1 MEKSDLKSNM
11 LNNNKTPEKS
21 RLGRGLSALIPPA
34 PRNPA
39 PAPPPE
45 RVAPSPAPAAVPPP
59 VDNSDQVQEIPIA
72 AIVPNT
78 FQPRTQ
84 FDQEALDDLAASV
97 KAHGI
102 LQPIMVRP
110 SGKGRYELV
119 AGERRF
125 RAAELAGLSRVP
137 VIVREIS
144 DEESLT
150 VALIENIQR
159 EDLNA
164 IETARGYRQLLD
176 QFHVSQTELARALG
190 KGLSTISNM
199 LRLLD
204 LPAEVQ
210 DSIAHGKLSAEHGK
224 LLLSVASRE
233 AQVILWRKIVDE
245 ELSTKATQ
253 VLIDREGLAASRR
266 NRAPSQAKDLH
277 WQSLEDQFRTTL
289 GLKIELKPG
298 RSGHGTL
305 LIEFSGGEEIE
316 DFLARLNTL

>member
-1 MEKSDLKSNM
+1 M
-11 LNNNKTPEKS
+11 LDKNKIGEKS

-34 PRNPA
+34 PRSPA

-45 RVAPSPAPAAVPPP
+45 RSAAPAPVPEALPP
-59 VDNSDQVQEIPIA
+59 DKSDQVQEVAIA
-72 AIVPNT
+72 AIVPNA

-84 FDQEALDDLAASV
+84 FDQAALDDLTASV

-137 VIVREIS
+137 VIVRDIT

-164 IETARGYRQLLD
+164 IEAARGYRQLLD
-176 QFHVSQTELARALG
+176 QFDLTQSELGRQIGKSQPTIANALAL
-190 KGLSTISNM
+190 
-199 LRLLD
+199 LRLPTD
-204 LPAEVQ
+204 IQESVSSGQ
-210 DSIAHGKLSAEHGK
+210 ITAEHGK
-224 LLLSVASRE
+224 HLLSVADPQR
-233 AQVILWRKIVDE
+233 QKDLWRAVVARQLSARELRE
-245 ELSTKATQ
+245 EIEKVAGHSGTLRS
-253 VLIDREGLAASRR
+253 ASR
-266 NRAPSQAKDLH
+266 AVVKDVH
-277 WQSLEDQFRTTL
+277 WQSLEDQFRTAL
-289 GLKIELKPG
+289 GMKLELKPG
-298 RSGHGTL
+298 RAGRGTL
-305 LIEFSGGEEIE
+305 TIDFSTADEIE
-316 DFLARLNTL
+316 TLLEKLNGA

>member
-1 MEKSDLKSNM
+1 M
-11 LNNNKTPEKS
+11 LDKNKIGEKS

-34 PRNPA
+34 PRAAPA
-39 PAPPPE
+39 PAPE
-45 RVAPSPAPAAVPPP
+45 RHAVPASAPEP
-59 VDNSDQVQEIPIA
+59 QAPDRPDQVQEVPIA
-72 AIVPNT
+72 AIVPNA

-84 FDQEALDDLAASV
+84 FDQAALDDLAASV

-137 VIVREIS
+137 VIVREIT

-176 QFHVSQTELARALG
+176 QFRVSQTELARALG

-204 LPAEVQ
+204 LPNEVQ
-210 DSIAHGKLSAEHGK
+210 DSIAHGKISAEHGK
-224 LLLSVASRE
+224 LLLSVAGRE
-233 AQVILWRKIVDE
+233 AQVALWRKIVDE

-253 VLIDREGLAASRR
+253 ALIDRDGLAASRR
-266 NRAPSQAKDLH
+266 QRGASHTKDIH
-277 WQSLEDQFRTTL
+277 WQALEDQFRTTL

-316 DFLARLNTL
+316 DFLSRLNTL

>member
-1 MEKSDLKSNM
+1 MEKSNM
-11 LNNNKTPEKS
+11 LNKNKTPEKS

-34 PRNPA
+34 PRA
-39 PAPPPE
+39 PAPVSPPE
-45 RVAPSPAPAAVPPP
+45 RPAALSPAPVAELPS
-59 VDNSDQVQEIPIA
+59 VDKSDQVQEIPIA

-84 FDQEALDDLAASV
+84 FDQAALDDLAASV

-110 SGKGRYELV
+110 SGQGRYELV

-164 IETARGYRQLLD
+164 IEAARGYRQLLD
-176 QFHVSQTELARALG
+176 QFELTQSELGRQLG
-190 KGLSTISNM
+190 KSQPTIANALAL
-199 LRLLD
+199 LR
-204 LPAEVQ
+204 LPAEIQESV
-210 DSIAHGKLSAEHGK
+210 SVGEITAEHGK
-224 LLLSVASRE
+224 YLLAVADLQRQRELWQATIARHLSARQLREEIEKVAGHSGTLRSSSR
-233 AQVILWRKIVDE
+233 
-245 ELSTKATQ
+245 
-253 VLIDREGLAASRR
+253 VLV
-266 NRAPSQAKDLH
+266 KDVH
-277 WQSLEDQFRTTL
+277 WQSLEDQFRTAL
-289 GLKIELKPG
+289 GMKLELKPG
-298 RSGHGTL
+298 RAGRGTL
-305 LIEFSGGEEIE
+305 TIDFSTADEIE
-316 DFLARLNTL
+316 TLLEKLNGA

>member
-1 MEKSDLKSNM
+1 M
-11 LNNNKTPEKS
+11 LDKNKIGEKS

-34 PRNPA
+34 PR
-39 PAPPPE
+39 
-45 RVAPSPAPAAVPPP
+45 SPAPSERHAAP
-59 VDNSDQVQEIPIA
+59 VAEPLPSDRPEQVQELPIA

-84 FDQEALDDLAASV
+84 FDQAALEDLAASV

-110 SGKGRYELV
+110 SGRGRYELV

-137 VIVREIS
+137 VIVRDIT

-164 IETARGYRQLLD
+164 IESARGYRQLLD
-176 QFHVSQTELARALG
+176 QFRLSQTELSRALG
-190 KGLSTISNM
+190 KGLSTISNS

-204 LPAEVQ
+204 LPPEVQ
-210 DSIAHGKLSAEHGK
+210 ESIAQGQISPEHGK
-224 LLLSVASRE
+224 VLLSVAGRE
-233 AQVILWRKIVDE
+233 PQVGLWRKIVDE
-245 ELSTKATQ
+245 QLSVKATYA
-253 VLIDREGLAASRR
+253 LIEREGLTSPPKRRSAA
-266 NRAPSQAKDLH
+266 AAKDIH

-305 LIEFSGGEEIE
+305 LIEFSGSEEIE
-316 DFLARLNTL
+316 DFLSRLNTL